1 VINMAEPKQSSKLLI
16 YDSRHYLYCV
26 YRADGDWSNPHTVS
40 LPGTDGDTRDGVL
53 QQVREKFRLGTEA
66 SDWSPAGKVENPAGD
81 EINTIW
87 IFRRPIDSLLF
98 VPAAY
103 GGILCLKPSALRRF
117 DTMLSPALRSVM
129 RAMPDLF
136 EGR

>member
-1 VINMAEPKQSSKLLI
+1 MAGPKRSSKLLI
-16 YDSRHYLYCV
+16 HDSRHYLYCV
-26 YRADGDWSNPHTVS
+26 YRADGDWSHPNTIS
-40 LPGTDGDTRDGVL
+40 LPGTDGDALDGVL
-53 QQVREKFRLGTEA
+53 RQVREKFRLATA
-66 SDWSPAGKVENPAGD
+66 APDWLAAGQVENPTGD

-87 IFRRPIDSLLF
+87 TFRRPIDSLLF

-103 GGILCLKPSALRRF
+103 GGVFCLKPSMLRRF

-136 EGR
+136 EDR